1 MIQKKQKKNK
11 SIKKFRIGLLIDN
24 LNLDYFFFEI
34 LIWMKKNP
42 NIELFF
48 LIQNLQKKNFFEKFV
63 HLIKKKIFFSSLIFK
78 TIILLERFFLLGEY
92 NFKCFFTNYNVKNM
106 NIKKIQLKPQLNDS
120 EIYLSFKKSS
130 IEEIK
135 KNKIDLILRCGSKIL
150 RGKILSC
157 CKFGVLSYH
166 HGDNSYFRGSPA
178 GFWEVYFSN
187 KLTGFI
193 IQKLNNKLDNG
204 KILFK
209 KNFKT
214 LPYFLQNQ
222 INVKF
227 RSNYYLKEI
236 LSNIV
241 RNKSMKFNSKERNV
255 GKIYKNPSINQC
267 IFYLFK
273 IFYRRIFK
281 IKTTNDWN
289 IALSKNKFN
298 KVNHANSI
306 KAEKPKDSF
315 FADPFVIKNNGKI
328 FIFFENYSYK
338 KNKGTIGILEL
349 KKNKLVNYKT
359 ILDEKFHLSFPFV
372 FSFNNK
378 YYLIPDSSEN
388 KDLRLYECVKFPFK
402 WKLKKIIFRNIRTT
416 DTLVFKLK
424 NHWIMMTNSNPS
436 RLGDLD
442 SELFSFYSD
451 NPINGT
457 WKQIDLDFND
467 KKSFIFRNGG
477 LILDNNK
484 VLRVSQDFNF
494 NDYGNNILYQEV
506 NFFKKKLFL
515 KNRKL
520 LNGKLLKK
528 VRKCHHMH
536 SNNNITVYDYV

>member
-1 MIQKKQKKNK
+1 ME
-11 SIKKFRIGLLIDN
+11 KF
-24 LNLDYFFFEI
+24 
-34 LIWMKKNP
+34 
-42 NIELFF
+42 LFF
-48 LIQNLQKKNFFEKFV
+48 LK
-63 HLIKKKIFFSSLIFK
+63 
-78 TIILLERFFLLGEY
+78 IIL
-92 NFKCFFTNYNVKNM
+92 
-106 NIKKIQLKPQLNDS
+106 I
-120 EIYLSFKKSS
+120 
-130 IEEIK
+130 
-135 KNKIDLILRCGSKIL
+135 
-150 RGKILSC
+150 
-157 CKFGVLSYH
+157 
-166 HGDNSYFRGSPA
+166 
-178 GFWEVYFSN
+178 
-187 KLTGFI
+187 
-193 IQKLNNKLDNG
+193 
-204 KILFK
+204 
-209 KNFKT
+209 
-214 LPYFLQNQ
+214 
-222 INVKF
+222 
-227 RSNYYLKEI
+227 
-236 LSNIV
+236 
-241 RNKSMKFNSKERNV
+241 
-255 GKIYKNPSINQC
+255 
-267 IFYLFK
+267 
-273 IFYRRIFK
+273 
-281 IKTTNDWN
+281 
-289 IALSKNKFN
+289 
-298 KVNHANSI
+298 
-306 KAEKPKDSF
+306 
-315 FADPFVIKNNGKI
+315 
-328 FIFFENYSYK
+328 

-528 VRKCHHMH
+528 
-536 SNNNITVYDYV
+536 

>member
-11 SIKKFRIGLLIDN
+11 SIKKFRIGLLIDD
-24 LNLDYFFFEI
+24 LNLDYFFFDI
-34 LIWMKKNP
+34 LIWMKNNP

-48 LIQNLQKKNFFEKFV
+48 LIQNLQKKNFFEKLV

-92 NFKCFFTNYNVKNM
+92 NFKYFFVNYNVKNM
-106 NIKKIQLKPQLNDS
+106 NIKKIQLKPQLDDS

-187 KLTGFI
+187 KFTGFI

-204 KILFK
+204 KVLFK

-227 RSNYYLKEI
+227 RSIYYLKEI

-241 RNKSMKFNSKERNV
+241 RNKSIKFNSKERNV
-255 GKIYKNPSINQC
+255 GKIYKNPNINQC
-267 IFYLFK
+267 TFYLLK

-281 IKTTNDWN
+281 VKTTNDWN

-306 KAEKPKDSF
+306 KAVKPKDSF
-315 FADPFVIKNNGKI
+315 FADPFVIKNNRKI

-372 FSFNNK
+372 FNFNNK

-416 DTLVFKLK
+416 DTLIFKLK
-424 NHWIMMTNSNPS
+424 NHWIMLTNSNPS

-442 SELFSFYSD
+442 SELIGFYSD
-451 NPINGT
+451 NPINGN
-457 WKQIDLDFND
+457 WKQIDLDFYD

-494 NDYGNNILYQEV
+494 NDYGNKISYQEV

-515 KNRKL
+515 KNRKS